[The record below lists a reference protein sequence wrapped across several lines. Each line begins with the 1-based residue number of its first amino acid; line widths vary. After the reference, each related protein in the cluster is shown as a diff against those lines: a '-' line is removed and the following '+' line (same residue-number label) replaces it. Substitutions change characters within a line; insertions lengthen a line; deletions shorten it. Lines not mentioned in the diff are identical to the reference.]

1 MVEGLH
7 ARQKGQRTGLQPE
20 DMVAHDVTHVPLA
33 PHAGEVVAEYPDGT
47 PSLQSRSPAP
57 HVPTVWQALT
67 AVYRLVSPPLQ
78 S

>member
-7 ARQKGQRTGLQPE
+7 ARQKGQVTGLQPE
-20 DMVAHDVTHVPLA
+20 EVVAQDVTHVALEPQ
-33 PHAGEVVAEYPDGT
+33 AGEVAAEYPDGT
-47 PSLQSRSPAP
+47 PSLQSRSPARQ
-57 HVPTVWQALT
+57 VPTVWQALT